1 MEYPSPTFGFY
12 EYSAPMS
19 IRQNLQDRKLWAIS
33 NPALGHTITEEAI
46 EESIATNSIEA
57 TLTETFSVW
66 IDSQVSPWTFGSIEA
81 CSNSELVLPVG
92 AMTVFAFD
100 VSPSKR
106 TGSLVAGQ
114 LIDGKIGVGVME
126 TFSSDIAID
135 EHKMTQAIHD
145 WALKY
150 RPTHIAY
157 DKYATASIA
166 QKLEQQN
173 HKLVDISGQVFY
185 QACGELAD
193 CLTNNRLVH
202 SGQEYWVQS
211 MNNCAS
217 KQNDAGWRI
226 IRRKSAG
233 DVTAA
238 IATAMCVNLLSKPI
252 SVPMIYA

>member
-1 MEYPSPTFGFY
+1 
-12 EYSAPMS
+12 
-19 IRQNLQDRKLWAIS
+19 
-33 NPALGHTITEEAI
+33 
-46 EESIATNSIEA
+46 
-57 TLTETFSVW
+57 
-66 IDSQVSPWTFGSIEA
+66 
-81 CSNSELVLPVG
+81 
-92 AMTVFAFD
+92 
-100 VSPSKR
+100 
-106 TGSLVAGQ
+106 
-114 LIDGKIGVGVME
+114 ME